1 MFGLFQD
8 SHLKTIPDISKWKT
22 DKLVDIRNM
31 FKGCSSLVALP
42 DISKWCY
49 KCLLFANNIFE
60 GCSSLVSIP
69 DISKLLKNQ
78 IVSIKI
84 EACNCSNNKKCS
96 YCYFNEFINPG
107 LITQNYHNL
116 YFNIINKNNNESF
129 SSISDFNIFNDK
141 KSSIKYIFEELQ
153 ADSLSVSDG
162 KTKIDNSSLGDSS
175 SNDKFYSAISGEE
188 FKYFGFDDNSNDI
201 YEKFYN

>member
-22 DKLVDIRNM
+22 DKLVDISNM
-31 FKGCSSLVALP
+31 FKECSSLVALP
-42 DISKWCY
+42 DISKWCS
-49 KCLLFANNIFE
+49 KCLLFADNIFE

-84 EACNCSNNKKCS
+84 EACNCSNNKKCK
-96 YCYFNEFINPG
+96 YCYFNECINSG
-107 LITQNYHNL
+107 LITQIYHNL
-116 YFNIINKNNNESF
+116 YFYFLNKNNNESS

-141 KSSIKYIFEELQ
+141 KSSK

-162 KTKIDNSSLGDSS
+162 KTKIDNSSLGVSS
-175 SNDKFYSAISGEE
+175 SNDIFYSAISGEK
-188 FKYFGFDDNSNDI
+188 FKNFGFDDNSNDF
-201 YEKFYN
+201 YENFYN